1 MFDFLA
7 AFEQARYKDI
17 VAEWSKNELSP
28 VSDPLVARVVGAS
41 FYSLGDYSQSR
52 SILLEIES
60 CFAGVPSYY
69 SLVGVVCRRCSET
82 TQAKHFFLKAL
93 ELAPEDRTIQNNYA
107 NLLIDL
113 RDFDKAESILKS
125 ILEEMPDYSD
135 ARTNLE
141 RLYLA
146 KRHNEA
152 GSHINEQTSA
162 SWQPADPLLLA
173 FSDEE
178 VRRTLA
184 TIKLSSKDSSASQ
197 LLDILPKVNTNRVFE
212 EQLKTA
218 QQSNLRRQFSDA
230 LSISKSLLKTS
241 GLNAS
246 LFECIADSYIGLK
259 RFQDAEVLL
268 THSLLMGSS
277 SFKIYF
283 NLSTLALI
291 RKHKALATYYLDK
304 ASALEPDNNSIN
316 HMRTSISKVEDDFDC
331 VKSWSLSYSL

>member
-7 AFEQARYKDI
+7 AYEQARYNDI
-17 VAEWSKNELSP
+17 VSEWSKNQLSP
-28 VSDPLVARVVGAS
+28 ISDPLIARVVGAS
-41 FYSLGDYSQSR
+41 LYSLGDYSQAR

-60 CFAGVPSYY
+60 CFVGVPSYY

-82 TQAKHFFLKAL
+82 TQAKKFFLKAL
-93 ELAPEDRTIQNNYA
+93 ELDPDDRTIQNNYA
-107 NLLIDL
+107 NLLIDMQDL
-113 RDFDKAESILKS
+113 DQAESILQS
-125 ILEEMPDYSD
+125 ILKEMPEYVD

-146 KRHNEA
+146 KRHKEA
-152 GSHINEQTSA
+152 GRHVNDQNSA

-184 TIKLSSKDSSASQ
+184 TIKLSSKNNSASQ
-197 LLDILPKVNTNRVFE
+197 LLDILPNENTNRVFE
-212 EQLKTA
+212 EQLKAA
-218 QQSNLRRQFSDA
+218 QESNLKREFSEA
-230 LSISKSLLKTS
+230 LSICNSLLKTS
-241 GLNAS
+241 GLTAS

-268 THSLLMGSS
+268 THALLMGSS

-291 RKHKALATYYLDK
+291 RKHKKLATYYLDK
-304 ASALEPDNNSIN
+304 ASALEPDNRSIT
-316 HMRTSISKVEDDFDC
+316 HMRTSISKVQEDFDC
-331 VKSWSLSYSL
+331 VKAWALSYSL

>member
-7 AFEQARYKDI
+7 AYEQARYNDI
-17 VAEWSKNELSP
+17 VAEWSKNQLSP

-41 FYSLGDYSQSR
+41 FYSLGDYSQAR

-60 CFAGVPSYY
+60 CFVGVASYY
-69 SLVGVVCRRCSET
+69 SLIGVVCRRCSET
-82 TQAKHFFLKAL
+82 TQAKNFFLKAL
-93 ELAPEDRTIQNNYA
+93 ELAPDDRTIQNNYA

-113 RDFDKAESILKS
+113 QDFDSAESILQS
-125 ILEEMPDYSD
+125 IVEEMPDYAD
-135 ARTNLE
+135 AKTNLE

-152 GSHINEQTSA
+152 GILVNEQTSA

-197 LLDILPKVNTNRVFE
+197 LLDILPKENTDGVFQ

-218 QQSNLRRQFSDA
+218 QESNLKREFSHA
-230 LSISKSLLKTS
+230 LSICNSLLKTT
-241 GLNAS
+241 GLNAL

-268 THSLLMGSS
+268 THALLMGSA

-283 NLSTLALI
+283 NLSTLALV

-304 ASALEPDNNSIN
+304 ASVLEPDNSSIN
-316 HMRTSISKVEDDFDC
+316 HMRTSISKVRYDFDC
-331 VKSWSLSYSL
+331 VKPWSTSYSI